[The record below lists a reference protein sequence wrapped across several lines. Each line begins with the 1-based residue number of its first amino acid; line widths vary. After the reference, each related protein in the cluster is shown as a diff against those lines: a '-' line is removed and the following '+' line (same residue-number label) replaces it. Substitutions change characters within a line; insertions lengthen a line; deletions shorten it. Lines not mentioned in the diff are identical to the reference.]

1 MTLTVAVVDAIRAD
15 LAAVPPKD
23 ERAREVTRLEAIS
36 RMRGEVMSLR
46 ERGYTWQEV
55 AEMVSSKGCRV
66 TAATLRTEL
75 SRKGTTSK
83 PKARDRRRRGGGA
96 QDEGRGATPAGGEKA
111 TRSAKDS
118 PAPARPNPEL
128 KKEGP
133 TQAKPVPEVKP
144 GGFVVRED
152 SEI

>member
-23 ERAREVTRLEAIS
+23 ASAREVTRLEAIS
-36 RMRGEVMSLR
+36 RMRGEVMALR
-46 ERGYTWQEV
+46 ERGYTWQEL

-75 SRKGTTSK
+75 SRKGGASK
-83 PKARDRRRRGGGA
+83 PRVRDRRARGGGA
-96 QDEGRGATPAGGEKA
+96 QDPGRGAKPAGGG
-111 TRSAKDS
+111 TPTPSAKDS
-118 PAPARPNPEL
+118 PAPARPTPEVN
-128 KKEGP
+128 KQGP
-133 TQAKPVPEVKP
+133 TPTKRVPEVKP

>member
-1 MTLTVAVVDAIRAD
+1 MTLTVAIVDAIRAD

-23 ERAREVTRLEAIS
+23 ASAREVTRLEAIS
-36 RMRGEVMSLR
+36 RMRGEVMALR
-46 ERGYTWQEV
+46 ERGYTWPEL

-75 SRKGTTSK
+75 SRKGGASK
-83 PKARDRRRRGGGA
+83 PRARDRRPREGGA
-96 QDEGRGATPAGGEKA
+96 QAPGRGATPAGGGKA
-111 TRSAKDS
+111 TPSAKDS
-118 PAPARPNPEL
+118 PGPARPTPEV
-128 KKEGP
+128 KKHGP
-133 TQAKPVPEVKP
+133 TAAKPAPEVKP

>member
-23 ERAREVTRLEAIS
+23 ASAREVTRLEAIS
-36 RMRGEVMSLR
+36 RMRGEVMALR
-46 ERGYTWQEV
+46 ERGYTWQEL

-75 SRKGTTSK
+75 SRKVSASK
-83 PKARDRRRRGGGA
+83 PRARDRRARGGGA
-96 QDEGRGATPAGGEKA
+96 QDPGRGAKPVGGE
-111 TRSAKDS
+111 TPRTSAKDS
-118 PAPARPNPEL
+118 PAPARPNPEVN
-128 KKEGP
+128 KQGP
-133 TQAKPVPEVKP
+133 LPTKRVPEVKP

>member
-1 MTLTVAVVDAIRAD
+1 MALTVAVVDAIRAD

-23 ERAREVTRLEAIS
+23 ESAREVTRLEAIA
-36 RMRGEVMSLR
+36 RMRGEVMALR

-75 SRKGTTSK
+75 SRKGGASK
-83 PKARDRRRRGGGA
+83 PKRDRRPRAGGA
-96 QDEGRGATPAGGEKA
+96 ENRDREAKRAVVGKPT
-111 TRSAKDS
+111 SAVKGT
-118 PAPARPNPEL
+118 APA
-128 KKEGP
+128 
-133 TQAKPVPEVKP
+133 AKPGAEAKP

>member
-15 LAAVPPKD
+15 LTAVPPKD
-23 ERAREVTRLEAIS
+23 ESAREVTRLEAIA
-36 RMRGEVMSLR
+36 RMRGEVMALR

-75 SRKGTTSK
+75 SRKAGASK
-83 PKARDRRRRGGGA
+83 PKVRDRRPSGSGA
-96 QDEGRGATPAGGEKA
+96 QDADRCAKPPGGGKA
-111 TRSAKDS
+111 PPSVKAS
-118 PAPARPNPEL
+118 PPPARPNPAA
-128 KKEGP
+128 KKESP
-133 TQAKPVPEVKP
+133 PPAKPVPDVKP